1 MYKILASIEKYV
13 TGNSTKIII
22 FVSVIVVLNFL
33 EKFPYI
39 NTFLAFPYA
48 WNSLLI
54 LFVFGV
60 VLFRLDEV
68 FSFKASLVFLL
79 TSAGLSIFG
88 KDTVAQAVGNIAFY
102 LLCLG
107 CIQTVIRLW
116 RIKNKQV

>member
-1 MYKILASIEKYV
+1 MYKILASIEKYI

-22 FVSVIVVLNFL
+22 FVSAIVVLNFL
-33 EKFPYI
+33 EKFPYL

-60 VLFRLDEV
+60 VLFRLDEA
-68 FSFKASLVFLL
+68 FSLSSSLVFLAL
-79 TSAGLSIFG
+79 SAVLSVFG

-107 CIQTVIRLW
+107 SIQTVIRLW
-116 RIKNKQV
+116 RDKK